1 MADTPESKP
10 PFWSS
15 LPGIFT
21 GLGGLVVALTGLIT
35 VLVQTGVIDSKP
47 NSNAVP
53 PVNTAVTHASGPPTS
68 PSPNAEHDRYKHL
81 TGRWEVIEE
90 QSPEFGGA
98 KINWQYDAAVSGN
111 VLTLTGKMHSF
122 NGKELN
128 SEQKAIRSTYVTTLM
143 GWTGMGEFKKTEK
156 GVTMSYPATIRFED
170 DQSTLH
176 GTIDIKG
183 QQACSLTGRKL

>member
-21 GLGGLVVALTGLIT
+21 GLGGVLVALTGLIT
-35 VLVQTGVIDSKP
+35 ALIQTGVIDPKANSK
-47 NSNAVP
+47 AVP
-53 PVNTAVTHASGPPTS
+53 PVNTAVTHASGPPAS
-68 PSPNAEHDRYKHL
+68 PSPNAENDHYKAL
-81 TGRWEVIEE
+81 IGKWEVIEE
-90 QSPEFGGA
+90 RSPEFGGA
-98 KINWQYDAAVSGN
+98 KITWLYDAAVSGN
-111 VLTLTGKMHSF
+111 VLTLTGKMRAF
-122 NGKELN
+122 NGKDL
-128 SEQKAIRSTYVTTLM
+128 SPEQKGIRSTYVTTMM
-143 GWTGMGEFKKTEK
+143 GSTGVGEFQKTEK

-183 QQACSLTGRKL
+183 QQACSLMGRKL